1 MTNKKRGRTDIIS
14 VNPILVHFQPQNVP
28 CDIIFFYQNSLI
40 NLHTDMPA
48 SILFL
53 SLFFVLSWDKK
64 NEISNYFCK
73 IQCKRNFLTKSY
85 VVLQNILFENWHV
98 FPFIFCFKF
107 CFSFDIF
114 YPGVLVRKLFFS
126 LKVNYLIFWDCNKF
140 LTKSGSNKCL
150 YLYSDIHISKIY
162 YSYINTYIGVHV
174 CLYLYIINF
183 SVILYMLSL
192 L

>member
-1 MTNKKRGRTDIIS
+1 MSNKKKRKNWYYFSESDSCTFS
-14 VNPILVHFQPQNVP
+14 TTNVP

-48 SILFL
+48 SILFP

-73 IQCKRNFLTKSY
+73 LQCKRNFVTKSY
-85 VVLQNILFENWHV
+85 FVLQNILQNWHV

-114 YPGVLVRKLFFS
+114 YPAVLVHKHFFFVKSKL
-126 LKVNYLIFWDCNKF
+126 LNF
-140 LTKSGSNKCL
+140 LRL
-150 YLYSDIHISKIY
+150 
-162 YSYINTYIGVHV
+162 
-174 CLYLYIINF
+174 
-183 SVILYMLSL
+183 
-192 L
+192 